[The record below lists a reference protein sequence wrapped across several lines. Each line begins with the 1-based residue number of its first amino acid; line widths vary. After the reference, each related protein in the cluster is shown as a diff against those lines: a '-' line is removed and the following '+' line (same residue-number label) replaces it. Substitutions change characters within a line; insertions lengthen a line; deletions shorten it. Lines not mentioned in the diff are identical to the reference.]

1 MSRSMWFVAGA
12 GVGVYAVV
20 RARRVAES
28 LTPEGLGDR
37 LAGLRLG
44 AQMFGEEVRLG
55 MTERETQLRLRL
67 GLGRD
72 GPPGLNPALQE
83 PPGPDQDPAP
93 DPDKDSA

>member
-12 GVGVYAVV
+12 GAGIYSVV

-44 AQMFGEEVRLG
+44 AQLFGEEVRFG
-55 MTERETQLRLRL
+55 MTERETQLRGRL
-67 GLGRD
+67 ALGRD
-72 GPPGLNPALQE
+72 GAPEL
-83 PPGPDQDPAP
+83 DPARDSRHYP
-93 DPDKDSA
+93 DEDSV

>member
-28 LTPEGLGDR
+28 LTPESLGDR

-55 MTERETQLRLRL
+55 MTERETQLRERL

-72 GPPGLNPALQE
+72 WAPGLNPARDPLHD
-83 PPGPDQDPAP
+83 PPTPDP
-93 DPDKDSA
+93 DPDKDSV